1 MAGFFVCEMMGR
13 FAGDLM
19 ADYPTREEAIT
30 LLHTYTKTDSLR
42 RHALGVEQA
51 MRKMAEKYDGDSDE
65 WGITGLM
72 HDFDYEKYPSMD
84 DHPFKGN
91 EILKSK
97 GYPES
102 ITQAI
107 MGHATYS
114 GVPRETDMAKALF
127 AVDELTGFIFAVT
140 YVRPSKSIFE
150 VKPRSVKKKL
160 KQKSFAASVLR
171 EDIFQSVEELGVD
184 LTEHIQFV
192 IDALSEK
199 AQELGLKGDATA
211 EISVK

>member
-1 MAGFFVCEMMGR
+1 MSDF
-13 FAGDLM
+13 
-19 ADYPTREEAIT
+19 PNREDAIK
-30 LLHTYTKTDSLR
+30 LLHKYTKTDSLR
-42 RHALGVEQA
+42 RHALGVEQV
-51 MRKMAEKYDGDSDE
+51 MRKMAGKYNGDPDE

-72 HDFDYEKYPSMD
+72 HDFDYEM
-84 DHPFKGN
+84 HPTIEEHPYIGN

-107 MGHATYS
+107 MGHATYT
-114 GVPRETDMAKALF
+114 GVSRETDMAKALF

-150 VKPRSVKKKL
+150 VKPKSVKKKL

-171 EDIFQSVEELGVD
+171 EDIFQSVEELGVY

-192 IDALSEK
+192 IDALAEK
-199 AQELGLKGDATA
+199 AEELGLKG
-211 EISVK
+211 ELE

>member
-1 MAGFFVCEMMGR
+1 MS
-13 FAGDLM
+13 
-19 ADYPTREEAIT
+19 DYPLREESMK
-30 LLHTYTKTDSLR
+30 LLYEYTKTDSLR

-51 MRKMAEKYDGDSDE
+51 MRKMAVKYNGDPNE
-65 WGITGLM
+65 WGIAGLM
-72 HDFDYEKYPSMD
+72 HDFDYEM
-84 DHPFKGN
+84 HPTIEEHPYKGN

-107 MGHATYS
+107 MGHATYT
-114 GVPRETDMAKALF
+114 GVSRETDMAKALF

-150 VKPRSVKKKL
+150 VKPKSVIKKL

-192 IDALSEK
+192 IDALAEK
-199 AQELGLKGDATA
+199 AEELGLKGET
-211 EISVK
+211 E

>member
-1 MAGFFVCEMMGR
+1 MSDF
-13 FAGDLM
+13 
-19 ADYPTREEAIT
+19 PNREDAIK
-30 LLHTYTKTDSLR
+30 LLHKYTKTDSLR

-51 MRKMAEKYDGDSDE
+51 MRKMAGKYNGDPDE

-72 HDFDYEKYPSMD
+72 HDFDYEM
-84 DHPFKGN
+84 HPTIEGHPYIGN

-107 MGHATYS
+107 MGHAAYT
-114 GVPRETDMAKALF
+114 GVSRETDMAKALF

-150 VKPRSVKKKL
+150 VKPKSVKKKL

-192 IDALSEK
+192 IDALAEK
-199 AQELGLKGDATA
+199 AEELGLKG
-211 EISVK
+211 ELE

>member
-1 MAGFFVCEMMGR
+1 MTQVF
-13 FAGDLM
+13 
-19 ADYPTREEAIT
+19 PTRKDAIE
-30 LLHTYTKTDSLR
+30 LLHEYTKTDSLR

-51 MRKMAEKYDGDSDE
+51 MRKMAEKYHGDPNE

-72 HDFDYEKYPSMD
+72 HDFDYEMYPTMEE
-84 DHPFKGN
+84 HPYKGN

-97 GYPES
+97 GYPDS

-107 MGHATYS
+107 MGHATYTS
-114 GVPRETDMAKALF
+114 VARETDMAKSLF

-160 KQKSFAASVLR
+160 KQKSFAASVVR
-171 EDIFQSVEELGVD
+171 EDIFLSVEELGLD
-184 LTEHIQFV
+184 LTEHVQFV

-199 AQELGLKGDATA
+199 AEELGLKG
-211 EISVK
+211 EVSSS

>member
-1 MAGFFVCEMMGR
+1 MS
-13 FAGDLM
+13 
-19 ADYPTREEAIT
+19 DYPLREDAMK
-30 LLHTYTKTDSLR
+30 LLYEYTKTDSLR

-51 MRKMAEKYDGDSDE
+51 MRKMAVKYNGDPNE

-72 HDFDYEKYPSMD
+72 HDFDYEM
-84 DHPFKGN
+84 HPTIKEHPYIGN

-107 MGHATYS
+107 MGHATYT
-114 GVPRETDMAKALF
+114 GVSRETDMAKALF

-150 VKPRSVKKKL
+150 VKPKSVKKKL

-192 IDALSEK
+192 IDALAEK
-199 AQELGLKGDATA
+199 AEELGLKGET
-211 EISVK
+211 E

>member
-1 MAGFFVCEMMGR
+1 MSDF
-13 FAGDLM
+13 
-19 ADYPTREEAIT
+19 PNREDAIK
-30 LLHTYTKTDSLR
+30 LLHKYTKTDSLR
-42 RHALGVEQA
+42 RHALGVEQV
-51 MRKMAEKYDGDSDE
+51 MRKMAGKYNGDPDE

-72 HDFDYEKYPSMD
+72 HDFDYEM
-84 DHPFKGN
+84 HPTIEKHPYIGN

-107 MGHATYS
+107 MGHATYT
-114 GVPRETDMAKALF
+114 GVSRETDMAKALF

-150 VKPRSVKKKL
+150 VKPKSVKKKL

-192 IDALSEK
+192 IDALAEK
-199 AQELGLKGDATA
+199 AEELGLKG
-211 EISVK
+211 ELE

>member
-1 MAGFFVCEMMGR
+1 MTQVFPSR
-13 FAGDLM
+13 KD
-19 ADYPTREEAIT
+19 AIE
-30 LLHTYTKTDSLR
+30 LLHEYTKTDSLR

-51 MRKMAEKYDGDSDE
+51 MRKMAEKYHGDPNE

-72 HDFDYEKYPSMD
+72 QDFDYEMYPTMEE
-84 DHPFKGN
+84 HPYKGN

-97 GYPES
+97 GYPDS

-107 MGHATYS
+107 MGHATYT
-114 GVPRETDMAKALF
+114 GVARETDMAKSLF

-160 KQKSFAASVLR
+160 KQKSFAASVVR
-171 EDIFQSVEELGVD
+171 EDIFLSVDELGLD
-184 LTEHIQFV
+184 LTEHVQFV

-199 AQELGLKGDATA
+199 AEELGLKG
-211 EISVK
+211 EVSQS

>member
-1 MAGFFVCEMMGR
+1 MSDF
-13 FAGDLM
+13 
-19 ADYPTREEAIT
+19 PNREDAIK
-30 LLHTYTKTDSLR
+30 LLHKYTKTDSLR

-51 MRKMAEKYDGDSDE
+51 MRKMAGKYNGDPDE

-72 HDFDYEKYPSMD
+72 HDFDYEM
-84 DHPFKGN
+84 HPTIEEHPYIGN

-102 ITQAI
+102 ITKAI
-107 MGHATYS
+107 MGHATYT
-114 GVPRETDMAKALF
+114 GVSRETDMAKALF

-150 VKPRSVKKKL
+150 VKPKSVKKKL

-192 IDALSEK
+192 IDALAEK
-199 AQELGLKGDATA
+199 AEELGLKG
-211 EISVK
+211 ELE

>member
-1 MAGFFVCEMMGR
+1 MS
-13 FAGDLM
+13 
-19 ADYPTREEAIT
+19 DYPLREESMK
-30 LLHTYTKTDSLR
+30 LLYEYTKTDSLR

-51 MRKMAEKYDGDSDE
+51 MRKMAVKYNGDPNE

-72 HDFDYEKYPSMD
+72 HDFDYEMNPTIEE
-84 DHPFKGN
+84 HPYKGN

-107 MGHATYS
+107 MGHATYT
-114 GVPRETDMAKALF
+114 GVSRETDMAKALF

-150 VKPRSVKKKL
+150 VKPKSVKKKL

-192 IDALSEK
+192 IDALAEK
-199 AQELGLKGDATA
+199 AEELGLKGET
-211 EISVK
+211 E